1 MEMEPRM
8 VPMTDV
14 SFSIA
19 NVIYRLQE
27 NVPDEPKYILSMK
40 ASIETLVRFENLFR
54 KELNRRLALPR
65 LGALAAFVQDPQN
78 VHTKEAVALMNDTT
92 DEILATEV
100 EAGTEKK
107 ILRQIRAMFME
118 KRIKDDIS
126 LWAKKEPKYL
136 DMLTH
141 TWVKINNSAETIK
154 ADLIQRLKEEIAES
168 VGMCAQG
175 HIARLCNVFAGF
187 EEMPVQA
194 MSLQDRMAEISR
206 IDGDTEMKIA
216 EAQRVF
222 DEMKIPEAERTAW
235 LEAF

>member
-8 VPMTDV
+8 VRMADL

-19 NVIYRLQE
+19 AAIQRLRE
-27 NVPDEPKYILSMK
+27 TVPNDRKYLLSMK

-54 KELNRRLALPR
+54 EELNRRLALPR
-65 LGALAAFVQDPQN
+65 LGGLAAFVQDPQN

-107 ILRQIRAMFME
+107 ILRQIRAMFTK

-141 TWVKINNSAETIK
+141 TWAKINNSAETIK
-154 ADLIQRLKEEIAES
+154 AELIQRLKEEIRES

-175 HIARLCNVFAGF
+175 HLARLCNVFVGF
-187 EEMPVQA
+187 EETPIQA

-222 DEMKIPEAERTAW
+222 DEMKTPEAERTAW